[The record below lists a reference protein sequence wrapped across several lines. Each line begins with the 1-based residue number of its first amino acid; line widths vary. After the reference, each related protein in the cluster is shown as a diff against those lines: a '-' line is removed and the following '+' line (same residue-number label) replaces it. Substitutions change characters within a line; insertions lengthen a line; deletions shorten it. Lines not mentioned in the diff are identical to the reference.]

1 MSMDSTFSG
10 SKPRFGRGAVTA
22 YGFCTSMTF
31 PASSSAPT
39 PLYHLYQEVLHLRP
53 FDVTIIFACYAFSL
67 LAALLTVGGLS
78 DYVGRKPVILA
89 ALLLNA
95 GAMLLF
101 AFADSLGLLI
111 AARLV
116 QGLAAGIAIPTLGAA
131 IMDSDPSRGSLFN
144 SIAPFIG
151 LFAGSLLAGLLVTFA
166 PAPLHLVY
174 AVLLVVTLVEIV
186 LLARMPET
194 TQSKPGALASL
205 KPAVRIPAKALAA
218 VLMTTPVNVA
228 GWALA
233 GFYLSLMPSLVSV
246 ATGIRSPLIGA
257 SVVSMLMLVA
267 SLSVMT
273 LRGLAA
279 SRIMVI
285 GTLSLMIG
293 VAVTLTG
300 IHLQNVVLLFAGTA
314 VVGIGFGANFSA
326 ILRIVLPLADADD
339 RAALLSAF
347 FVESYLAFSLPAI
360 VAGLTAPYLGLAGT
374 SYAYGG
380 GVLLLAAISL
390 VATRRL
396 PIHR

>member
-1 MSMDSTFSG
+1 MAGSGRRRYTLVGEPLSRTARLPRPTAAPCLLHQQKGRPHRAVFPHVTSTIRSLLGVAFDGLLLRSGFFAFGSVAHFRETSRGHIMGLDSG
-10 SKPRFGRGAVTA
+10 LLK
-22 YGFCTSMTF
+22 M
-31 PASSSAPT
+31 
-39 PLYHLYQEVLHLRP
+39 
-53 FDVTIIFACYAFSL
+53 IFSL
-67 LAALLTVGGLS
+67 KTRRLLGVHIVGE
-78 DYVGRKPVILA
+78 
-89 ALLLNA
+89 
-95 GAMLLF
+95 GATE
-101 AFADSLGLLI
+101 
-111 AARLV
+111 LV
-116 QGLAAGIAIPTLGAA
+116 H
-131 IMDSDPSRGSLFN
+131 
-144 SIAPFIG
+144 IG
-151 LFAGSLLAGLLVTFA
+151 Q
-166 PAPLHLVY
+166 
-174 AVLLVVTLVEIV
+174 AVLNLKGTVEYFV
-186 LLARMPET
+186 ENTFNYPT
-194 TQSKPGALASL
+194 LASL

-396 PIHR
+396 PVHR